1 MAGGIAI
8 APPSPWREMRAA
20 APGGTVPRCYTF
32 GMEAEGTTDNIT
44 QLLREW
50 RAGDPAAQKALF
62 ETIYPELRRIAANR
76 MRSLAPQATLH
87 PTELI
92 HEAWI
97 RLAESRGMSFEDR
110 ARFYGAAATI
120 MRHILVDRARARASA
135 KRTPVEPWPIAAPMP
150 GGFDYPAISAALDA
164 LQGVCERQARQ
175 VDLRFFGGFSAQE
188 TAEILGISLATLKR
202 DWLAARMFIK
212 DFIENP
218 R

>member
-1 MAGGIAI
+1 
-8 APPSPWREMRAA
+8 
-20 APGGTVPRCYTF
+20 
-32 GMEAEGTTDNIT
+32 MEAEGTTGDIT

-50 RAGDPAAQKALF
+50 RAGDRAAQTALF
-62 ETIYPELRRIAANR
+62 EIIYPELRRIAANR
-76 MRSLAPQATLH
+76 VRSLAPQATLH

-97 RLAESRGMSFEDR
+97 RLAESRGMAFEDR

-135 KRTPVEPWPIAAPMP
+135 KRTPAEPWPVASPML

-164 LQGVCERQARQ
+164 LHAVCERQARQ